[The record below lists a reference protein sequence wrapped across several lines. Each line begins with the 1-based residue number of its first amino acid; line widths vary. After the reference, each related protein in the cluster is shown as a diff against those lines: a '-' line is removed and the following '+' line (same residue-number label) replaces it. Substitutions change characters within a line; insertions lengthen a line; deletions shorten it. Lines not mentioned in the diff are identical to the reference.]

1 MYVLM
6 LIRETKDS
14 VYNQFVYPDFKGGEL
29 IVLAASM
36 AGMVKDNQFAE
47 WIINFFSHDDTVHF

>member
-1 MYVLM
+1 M

-14 VYNQFVYPDFKGGEL
+14 VYNRLVYPDFKGGEL